1 MTPGEQWLVS
11 GKTFALA
18 EVDPGSTAGAP
29 GDKSKTE
36 AALGALNET
45 LFSLQER
52 LWAEGTR
59 SLLVVLQ
66 ALDTGGKDGTIRK
79 VFGNLNPQGCRVTA
93 FKKPNANELAHDY
106 LWRVHAAMPRR
117 GEIGIFNRSHYED
130 VLVVRVHDLV
140 PRAVWDKRY
149 DQINAFEK
157 MLTEEGTTIVKF
169 FLHISKDEQ
178 KKRLQ
183 ARLEDPTKHWKFNP
197 DDLAERA
204 LWGKYQEAY
213 QDVLNRTSTDW
224 APWYVIPA
232 NTKWY
237 RNVIVARI
245 AHHTLQALN
254 PQIPQVNLD
263 LAQYVVE

>member
-1 MTPGEQWLVS
+1 MKKYRVI
-11 GKTFALA
+11 
-18 EVDPGSTAGAP
+18 PGSEIRLADLDPDDRSEFDGSKADARAELERLTAEL
-29 GDKSKTE
+29 DE
-36 AALGALNET
+36 
-45 LFSLQER
+45 LQER
-52 LWAEGTR
+52 LYAESTR
-59 SLLVVLQ
+59 TVLFVIQ